1 MRLKKGD
8 LFPSFTYINQNREVC
23 NIEDIYVKFDNTVVL
38 FLRYYGCSV
47 CQLDLLEYKDR
58 YNELKSKNAEVV
70 IVLQSTPESL
80 DKQAGEFPYQIIC
93 DSEMELYKKFEIKPA
108 KSTFGMLSL
117 KLFSR
122 LKKVKALGLEHGD
135 YEGDEKQLPAMFI
148 INRQG
153 DVAFSKYAKSLTDY
167 PTFDELLEKI

>member
-1 MRLKKGD
+1 MKLHKKD
-8 LFPSFTYINQNREVC
+8 LLPSFKYINQNSDEC
-23 NIEDIYVKFDNTVVL
+23 NIEDVYSKFDNTIIL

-47 CQLDLLEYKDR
+47 CQLDLLEYKER

-80 DKQAGEFPYQIIC
+80 DKQAGSFPYQIIC
-93 DSEMELYKKFEIKPA
+93 DSEMELYKKFEIMPA
-108 KSTFGMLSL
+108 KTTLGMISL

-148 INRQG
+148 INRKG
-153 DVAFSKYAKSLTDY
+153 EVMFSKYAKSLTDY
-167 PTFDELLEKI
+167 PTFDELLGII